1 MDVSKYPEKWQER
14 FKFFEQYSSPASKEF
29 KVGIK
34 TYRKKTNSDKYKLAC
49 LYLWNFLFL
58 SYRIMEKRFEL
69 IHFFHFIS
77 YRRYINI

>member
-34 TYRKKTNSDKYKLAC
+34 TYRKKNE
-49 LYLWNFLFL
+49 F
-58 SYRIMEKRFEL
+58 
-69 IHFFHFIS
+69 
-77 YRRYINI
+77 